1 MGFGYGVTH
10 TVRIVKWTAAIGII
24 AALSVSACAAA
35 HCGQDGA
42 AIDRARVLFVVGGPA
57 FHDPVELPKLLKDV
71 VEKTGAF
78 EVTITEDREQ
88 FRPENINRFDLVMIY
103 TTGHQLTQEQEEGLV
118 KFVNDGGGLVGIHS
132 ATDSFKNSDA
142 YWKLLGGR
150 FTGHGSGK
158 FRVNITGKRHVIV
171 RDMEPFE
178 IEDET
183 YVHEFHPDSRLV
195 VLMRRDEDGEPVSW
209 VQYYGEGRV
218 FVTGL
223 GHGAPAWSNP
233 AFQQMIVNALHWA
246 KKTLNP

>member
-1 MGFGYGVTH
+1 M
-10 TVRIVKWTAAIGII
+10 RIAERTAAIGII
-24 AALSVSACAAA
+24 AALAVSACATARCGPDSAA
-35 HCGQDGA
+35 AGK
-42 AIDRARVLFVVGGPA
+42 ARVLFVVGGPA

-71 VEKTGAF
+71 VEKTESF

-88 FRPENINRFDLVMIY
+88 FRPENISRFDLVMIY
-103 TTGHQLTQEQEEGLV
+103 TTGHQLTEEQEDGLV
-118 KFVNDGGGLVGIHS
+118 GFVSNGGGLVGIHS

-150 FTGHGSGK
+150 FTGHGGGK
-158 FRVNITGKRHVIV
+158 FQVNITGRRHVIV
-171 RDMEPFE
+171 RDMKPFE

-183 YVHEFHPDSRLV
+183 YVHAFHPESRLV

-223 GHGAPAWSNP
+223 GHGAPAWNNP
-233 AFQQMIVNALHWA
+233 AFQQMIVNALFWA
-246 KKTLNP
+246 NRALNP